1 MKLKEIREKIDTI
14 DKEILFLL
22 QERFLLVKKAK
33 AAKAKL
39 GLPIRDYKREKEIL
53 VELKKKSR
61 ELGFSSKFISEI
73 YKKIIRESKRLQ
85 NEQ

>member
-22 QERFLLVKKAK
+22 QERFLLAKKTK
-33 AAKAKL
+33 AAKTKL

-53 VELKKKSR
+53 AELKKKSR
-61 ELGFSSKFISEI
+61 ELGLSSKFISEI
-73 YKKIIRESKRLQ
+73 YKEIIRESKRLQ
-85 NEQ
+85 RKR